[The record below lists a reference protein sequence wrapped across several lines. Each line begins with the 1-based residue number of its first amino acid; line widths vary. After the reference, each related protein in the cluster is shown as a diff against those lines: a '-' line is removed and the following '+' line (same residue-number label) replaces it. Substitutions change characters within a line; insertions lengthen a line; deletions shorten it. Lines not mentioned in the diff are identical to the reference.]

1 MLNKKAIAAFAAGA
15 TLVSGLA
22 IAAPAMAERLNA
34 NSSQGQ
40 QNQPSFHDKFE
51 ANKAYVNALNGK
63 DANGNPDTITDS
75 KLEELKKIATSKD
88 PAATKKQIEDQ
99 KTPEEKRSEAFR
111 AKFLANKTYVN
122 ALDGK
127 GPDGTK
133 KSYTN
138 DELKNLKTVA
148 NSQQKESE
156 KVSKKADNEIA
167 EKEALAKKADA
178 DGLHFTAKLIRDS
191 KRSKLD
197 VLKNLLTEAEK
208 LSKWATGLKT
218 RVKNAG
224 LPKSDTAELTKYID
238 DNASGE
244 HEAVVDYV
252 NSKIVEYRVKHLDVI
267 GLHELAATVRKNY
280 ELIGFDAATKA
291 FFDSTMKSKRDE
303 AQSAYVNGK
312 AALVKKAK
320 AEGLNFVAKQIE
332 KSQYSTLEALTN
344 LLDQAEKDHAK
355 EFHDKFEANK
365 AYVNALDGK
374 NPDGTEH
381 GSPFTKAELDYL
393 HKLATS
399 KNFAGVKSD
408 AEDALVASVTAEFKG
423 LSYDKAKALYEKISN
438 EVNSLKTVTKDGK
451 IPEVDAIRLSAAQA
465 AFNAI
470 AKTAAETANAI
481 EEVAKKAE
489 HKGLTF
495 AAKQIRKAKTVEGA
509 KNLLAEA
516 EKAAIETLAQKA
528 EKEGFNFVAKYIRK
542 AKTVE
547 GARALLAEAEKGK
560 KPEPAPVPPTPVPPA
575 PVPPAPVPPA
585 PVPTPTP
592 TPVPEPTPVPGG
604 LTPVTPA
611 PVTPAPETNSGSP
624 VSENES
630 TTLDKGE
637 LNVQVQGA
645 NSDLAAA
652 SNAAGVAQAKADL
665 KAALAAAQKVAAD
678 PHATQAQVDAAAKKL
693 AAARKGLA
701 GAKARAG
708 EATGDSGKKN
718 KLGNTGSA
726 VSVIG
731 MFAAVVAA
739 AGVTL
744 FAGKRR
750 GVSRHCN
757 K

>member
-22 IAAPAMAERLNA
+22 IAAPAMAEKLNA

-178 DGLHFTAKLIRDS
+178 DGLHFTAELIRDS

-509 KNLLAEA
+509 
-516 EKAAIETLAQKA
+516 
-528 EKEGFNFVAKYIRK
+528 
-542 AKTVE
+542 
-547 GARALLAEAEKGK
+547 RALLAEAEKGK
-560 KPEPAPVPPTPVPPA
+560 KPEPTPVPPA

-592 TPVPEPTPVPGG
+592 TPTPVPEPTPVPGG
-604 LTPVTPA
+604 LT

-630 TTLDKGE
+630 ATLDKGE

-652 SNAAGVAQAKADL
+652 GNAAGVAQAKADL

-678 PHATQAQVDAAAKKL
+678 PHATQAQVDAAARKL

-731 MFAAVVAA
+731 MFAVVVAA